1 MKTTM
6 MDMPLSIQMIFA
18 HGRRLH
24 ANARVA
30 SFDGEG
36 FQVSRFADVA
46 ARAEALAAG
55 LAALGVSRGERVAT
69 YCWNRQEHLEAYLA
83 VPCMGSV
90 LHTLNIR
97 LLPEQ
102 VARIMAHAGDRVL
115 IVDRTLIPQLAPV
128 LDQVPTLEHIVIVGG
143 VPGDLPEQPATVVAY
158 EDLLV
163 SSVDR
168 YEWPQHDERDA
179 AVVCYT
185 TGTTGDPKGIV
196 YSHRSVFLH
205 TLGTLGRDT
214 FGIGQDDRVLLL
226 PSMFH
231 ANAWGLPYSAWF
243 SGADLLL
250 PREHLKPADLRR
262 MIDLER
268 PSITALVP
276 TLMNDLLREDES
288 EPLDLSCFRA
298 IVSGGSA
305 VSPGLIRRVKD
316 RWGVPMLQ
324 GWGMTETSPM
334 CCLSIPPRDA
344 APEEQF
350 EWRAKSGRPVPGMQV
365 RIVDEHG
372 MPCPEDGRH
381 VGELQLRGP
390 WVTGGYHGGASPES
404 FTGDGWLRTGDVGTI
419 DAQGYVQITDRS
431 KDVIKSG
438 GEWVSSVDL
447 ENQLSQHPAVDE
459 VAVIGIPDPRWEE
472 RPLALVVP
480 RSGRTIDPAELQAF
494 LDGRVARFWIPEYWS
509 VTADLPKTSVNKI
522 DKRALRSEF
531 QAGRIEVAT
540 CRPAKSATASDDS

>member
-1 MKTTM
+1 MKTTI
-6 MDMPLSIQMIFA
+6 MDMPLSIQMIFE

-24 ANARVA
+24 ANSRVA
-30 SFDGEG
+30 SFDGQA
-36 FQVSRFADVA
+36 FQISRFTDVA
-46 ARAEALAAG
+46 DRAEALAAG
-55 LAALGVSRGERVAT
+55 LMAMGVSRGDRVGT

-102 VARIMAHAGDRVL
+102 VARIMVHAGDTVL
-115 IVDRTLIPQLAPV
+115 IVDRALVAQLAPV
-128 LDQVPTLEHIVIVGG
+128 LNQVPTLEHVIIVGG
-143 VPGDLPEQPATVVAY
+143 VPDNLPALQAAVVGY
-158 EDLLV
+158 DDLLT
-163 SSVDR
+163 SSSGWRD
-168 YEWPQHDERDA
+168 WPQHEERDA

-214 FGIGQDDRVLLL
+214 FGIGQDDRILLL

-250 PREHLKPADLRR
+250 PREHLKAADLRR
-262 MIDLER
+262 MVDLER
-268 PSITALVP
+268 PTITALVP

-305 VSPGLIRRVKD
+305 VSPGLIRRVRD

-334 CCLSIPPRDA
+334 CCLSIPPREAVGDG
-344 APEEQF
+344 QS

-365 RIVDEHG
+365 RLVDDEG
-372 MPCPEDGRH
+372 SPVPEDGLH

-390 WVTGGYHGGASPES
+390 WVTGGYHGDASPES
-404 FTGDGWLRTGDVGTI
+404 FTRDGWLRTGDVGTI
-419 DAQGYVQITDRS
+419 DERGYVQITDRS

-447 ENQLSQHPAVDE
+447 ENQLSEHPAVDE

-480 RSGRTIDPAELQAF
+480 RPGSTIDPAELQDF
-494 LDGRVARFWIPEYWS
+494 LGGRVARFWIPEYWS
-509 VTADLPKTSVNKI
+509 VTSALPKTSVNKI
-522 DKRALRSEF
+522 DKRALRDGFAE
-531 QAGRIEVAT
+531 GRIHVSVYKPT
-540 CRPAKSATASDDS
+540 KST

>member
-1 MKTTM
+1 MQATM
-6 MDMPLSIQMIFA
+6 MDRPLSVPMILR
-18 HGRRLH
+18 HGRRVH
-24 ANARVA
+24 ARSRVA
-30 SFDGEG
+30 RFDGES
-36 FQVSRFADVA
+36 FSVQSFAA
-46 ARAEALAAG
+46 IAERAEALAAG
-55 LAALGVSRGERVAT
+55 LAACGAAPGDRVAT
-69 YCWNRQEHLEAYLA
+69 YCWNHPEHLEAYLA
-83 VPCMGSV
+83 VPGMGAV

-102 VARIMAHAGDRVL
+102 VGQIMAHAGDRVL
-115 IVDRTLIPQLAPV
+115 IIDASLYGQLAPV
-128 LDQVPTLEHIVIVGG
+128 LDAVATLERVIVI
-143 VPGDLPEQPATVVAY
+143 GDLPGERPGRIPHATFAQTLD
-158 EDLLV
+158 EGAGHFDWREP
-163 SSVDR
+163 D
-168 YEWPQHDERDA
+168 DERDA

-214 FGIGQDDRVLLL
+214 FGVGQDDRILLL

-250 PREHLKPADLRR
+250 PGPHLKPEHLRR
-262 MIDLER
+262 MIELER
-268 PSITALVP
+268 PTITALVP
-276 TLMNDLLREDES
+276 TLMNDLLRADEQ
-288 EPLDLSCFRA
+288 EPLDLTCFRA

-305 VSPGLIRRVKD
+305 VSPGLIRRVRD

-344 APEEQF
+344 DDDAAL
-350 EWRAKSGRPVPGMQV
+350 EWRAKSGRPVPGMEV
-365 RIVDEHG
+365 RIVDEQG
-372 MPCPEDGRH
+372 MRVAEDGH
-381 VGELQLRGP
+381 TVGELQLRGP
-390 WVTGGYHGGASPES
+390 WVTGAYHQGASPDS
-404 FTGDGWLRTGDVGTI
+404 FTADGWLRTGDVGTI
-419 DAQGYVQITDRS
+419 DELGYVQITDRT

-480 RSGRTIDPAELQAF
+480 RPGKPADTESLRGF
-494 LDGRVARFWIPEYWS
+494 LEGRVARFWIPEYWAF
-509 VTADLPKTSVNKI
+509 VTDLPKTSVNKI
-522 DKRALRSEF
+522 DKRALR
-531 QAGRIEVAT
+531 QHYQDGRIKLAD
-540 CRPAKSATASDDS
+540 PDSKR

>member
-1 MKTTM
+1 MKSTM
-6 MDMPLSIQMIFA
+6 MDMPLSIQMILE
-18 HGRRLH
+18 HGRKLH
-24 ANARVA
+24 STSRVA
-30 SFDGEG
+30 SFDGQQFEISCFG
-36 FQVSRFADVA
+36 DIAL
-46 ARAEALAAG
+46 RAEALAAG
-55 LAALGVSRGERVAT
+55 LTALGVSRGECVAT

-102 VARIMAHAGDRVL
+102 VARIMVHAGDRVL
-115 IVDRTLIPQLAPV
+115 IVDRSLLPQLAPV
-128 LDQVPTLEHIVIVGG
+128 LNEVATLEHVLVVGG
-143 VPGDLPEQPATVVAY
+143 VSDDLPALRASVVSY
-158 EDLLV
+158 EDVLGSLLE
-163 SSVDR
+163 SYDWT
-168 YEWPQHDERDA
+168 EPDERDA

-205 TLGTLGRDT
+205 TLATLGRDT
-214 FGIGQDDRVLLL
+214 FGIGQDDRILLL

-243 SGADLLL
+243 AGADLLL
-250 PREHLKPADLRR
+250 PREYLKPTDLRR

-268 PSITALVP
+268 PTITALVP

-305 VSPGLIRRVKD
+305 VSPGLIRRVRD

-344 APEEQF
+344 TVEEQF
-350 EWRAKSGRPVPGMQV
+350 TWRAKSGRPVPGMQV
-365 RIVDEHG
+365 RVVDDNG
-372 MPCPEDGRH
+372 SPLPEDGRQ

-390 WVTGGYHGGASPES
+390 WVTGAYHGGASPES
-404 FTGDGWLRTGDVGTI
+404 FTADGWLRTGDVGTV
-419 DAQGYVQITDRS
+419 DGHGYVQITDRS

-480 RSGRTIDPAELQAF
+480 RAGQKIDPAELQAF

-509 VTADLPKTSVNKI
+509 VVGVLPKTSVNKI
-522 DKRALRSEF
+522 DKRALRGDYE
-531 QAGRIEVAT
+531 QGRIQPSL
-540 CRPAKSATASDDS
+540 CRPSRPATMESDT

>member
-1 MKTTM
+1 MQTTM
-6 MDMPLSIQMIFA
+6 MDRPLSVPMILR
-18 HGRRLH
+18 HGRRVH
-24 ANARVA
+24 ARSRVA
-30 SFDGEG
+30 RFDGES
-36 FQVSRFADVA
+36 FVVQTFAEIA
-46 ARAEALAAG
+46 QRAEALASG
-55 LAALGVSRGERVAT
+55 LAAAGVKPGDRVAT
-69 YCWNRQEHLEAYLA
+69 YCWNHPEHLEAYLA
-83 VPCMGSV
+83 VPGMGAV

-102 VARIMAHAGDRVL
+102 VGQIMAHAGDRVL
-115 IVDRTLIPQLAPV
+115 IIDASLYAQLAPV
-128 LDQVPTLEHIVIVGG
+128 LAAVPTLEQVIV
-143 VPGDLPEQPATVVAY
+143 VGDAPSERPAHAVLATYAETLDAGDGTFDWPEP
-158 EDLLV
+158 D
-163 SSVDR
+163 
-168 YEWPQHDERDA
+168 DERAA

-214 FGIGQDDRVLLL
+214 FGIGQDDRILLL

-250 PREHLKPADLRR
+250 PGPHLKPGHLRR
-262 MIDLER
+262 MIELER
-268 PSITALVP
+268 PTITALVP
-276 TLMNDLLREDES
+276 TLMNDLLRADEED
-288 EPLDLSCFRA
+288 PLDLACFRV

-305 VSPGLIRRVKD
+305 VSPGLIRRVRD

-344 APEEQF
+344 HAEEALQ
-350 EWRAKSGRPVPGMQV
+350 WRAKSGRPVPGMEV
-365 RIVDEHG
+365 RIVDEQG
-372 MPCPEDGRH
+372 SPLPEDGRT

-390 WVTGGYHGGASPES
+390 WVTGGYHRGASRDS
-404 FTGDGWLRTGDVGTI
+404 FSNDGWLRTGDVGTI
-419 DAQGYVQITDRS
+419 DALGYVQITDRT

-447 ENQLSQHPAVDE
+447 ENQLSQHPGVHE

-480 RSGRTIDPAELQAF
+480 RAGQRVDADELRNF
-494 LDGRVARFWIPEYWS
+494 LDGRVARFWIPEYW
-509 VTADLPKTSVNKI
+509 AFPDDLPKTSVNKI
-522 DKRALRSEF
+522 DKKALRHDYGE
-531 QAGRIEVAT
+531 GRISIAP
-540 CRPAKSATASDDS
+540 RPRSDD